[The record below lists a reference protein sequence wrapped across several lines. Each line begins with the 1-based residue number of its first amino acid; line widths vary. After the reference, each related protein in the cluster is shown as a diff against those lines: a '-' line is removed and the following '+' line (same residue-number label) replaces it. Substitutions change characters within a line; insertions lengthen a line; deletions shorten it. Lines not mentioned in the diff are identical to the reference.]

1 MEGVLPA
8 FLERGYVV
16 LEGALTPA
24 ELAMLRAQACCLT
37 QRLAAAGRDLC
48 DEQCVAEVIEHLPEG
63 HAARTKAADYLRLRE
78 AELPSTDPALM
89 HGLLMRRLAAL
100 ASAALN
106 GRGDVEGD
114 GGGEVGG
121 GDGGGDGGDGGGDG
135 GDADA
140 GDRTLGAESPPP
152 CLFNEHFVLKP
163 ARRAG
168 PFAWHTDGAH
178 QLEALLALGD
188 AAAAP
193 EYVSV
198 WCALDDITEAN
209 GPLVL
214 LPRDAPQPTAPWHE
228 PVCHRGL
235 EP

>member
-63 HAARTKAADYLRLRE
+63 HAARTEAADYLRLRE

-100 ASAALN
+100 ASAALS
-106 GRGDVEGD
+106 GGGDVEGD
-114 GGGEVGG
+114 RGGDVGG
-121 GDGGGDGGDGGGDG
+121 GGG
-135 GDADA
+135 
-140 GDRTLGAESPPP
+140 TLGAESPPP

-163 ARRAG
+163 ALRAG

-178 QLEALLALGD
+178 LEAL
-188 AAAAP
+188 
-193 EYVSV
+193 
-198 WCALDDITEAN
+198 
-209 GPLVL
+209 
-214 LPRDAPQPTAPWHE
+214 
-228 PVCHRGL
+228 
-235 EP
+235 

>member
-16 LEGALTPA
+16 LEAALTPA

-37 QRLAAAGRDLC
+37 PRLAAAGRDLC

-63 HAARTKAADYLRLRE
+63 HAARTGAADYLRLRE
-78 AELPSTDPALM
+78 AELPSTEPALM
-89 HGLLMRRLAAL
+89 RSLLMRKLAAV
-100 ASAALN
+100 ASAALSLSLGTEGGGGGLGGGN
-106 GRGDVEGD
+106 GGREGD
-114 GGGEVGG
+114 GGEGSVSEG
-121 GDGGGDGGDGGGDG
+121 
-135 GDADA
+135 
-140 GDRTLGAESPPP
+140 GAESPPPP

-163 ARRAG
+163 AQRAG

>member
-63 HAARTKAADYLRLRE
+63 HAARTEAADYLRLRE

-100 ASAALN
+100 ASAALS
-106 GRGDVEGD
+106 GGGDVEGD
-114 GGGEVGG
+114 RG
-121 GDGGGDGGDGGGDG
+121 
-135 GDADA
+135 
-140 GDRTLGAESPPP
+140 GAESPPP

-163 ARRAG
+163 ALRAG

-178 QLEALLALGD
+178 LEAL
-188 AAAAP
+188 
-193 EYVSV
+193 
-198 WCALDDITEAN
+198 
-209 GPLVL
+209 
-214 LPRDAPQPTAPWHE
+214 
-228 PVCHRGL
+228 
-235 EP
+235 